1 MPADTGVS
9 ISASVGRGG
18 ANRGEDV
25 RAIQQLINDHLP
37 TPLAPLDV
45 DGECGEATIGAIEEI
60 QRRLL
65 GMNPPDGRIDPGGAT
80 LQALNG
86 GAPAQPHAAASRF
99 PDDVIAAAQAAHEKW
114 NIPAS
119 ITLAQWALES
129 GYGRSMPAGSNNP
142 FGIKAAAGQPFVEAS
157 TREVIDGQSVII
169 VAKFRK
175 FDSMSDAFDQH
186 GQLLATARPYAA
198 ARTHLDNPDAFAD
211 ALTGVYATDP
221 NYGPAL
227 KRLMRSNN
235 LYQYD

>member
-1 MPADTGVS
+1 
-9 ISASVGRGG
+9 
-18 ANRGEDV
+18 
-25 RAIQQLINDHLP
+25 
-37 TPLAPLDV
+37 
-45 DGECGEATIGAIEEI
+45 
-60 QRRLL
+60 
-65 GMNPPDGRIDPGGAT
+65 MNPPDGRIDPGGAT

-86 GAPAQPHAAASRF
+86 GAPVQPHGGAGRF
-99 PDDVIAAAQAAHEKW
+99 PADVIAAAQAAHEKW

-157 TREVIDGQSVII
+157 TREVIDGQSVTI

-175 FDSMSDAFDQH
+175 FNSMSDAFDQH
-186 GQLLATARPYAA
+186 GQLLATGRPYAA
-198 ARTHLDNPDAFAD
+198 ARTHLDDPDAFAD

-221 NYGPAL
+221 NYGTAL
-227 KRLMRSNN
+227 KRLMKSND